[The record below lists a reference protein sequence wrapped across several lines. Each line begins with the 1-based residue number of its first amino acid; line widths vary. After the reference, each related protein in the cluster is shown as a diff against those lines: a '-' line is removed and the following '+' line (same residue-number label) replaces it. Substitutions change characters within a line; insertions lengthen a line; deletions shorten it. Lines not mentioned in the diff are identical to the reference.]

1 MVMKKLIMLL
11 LLCFSAVLYSCESSK
26 EEVTT
31 TPDDDPIVTESE
43 LLIEVDTQTLSIDNS
58 EVATFNVLLDG
69 EDVTSESK
77 IINITDGGYEILSS
91 NTFTT
96 FRPGTHT
103 FYAEYGTMNSDK
115 IAINATSESNL
126 SSTYY
131 RRNIVLKFT
140 ATWCTNCPA
149 MTSAIEAASKLYPDR
164 LIEVAAHVSDDY
176 QTTATSTFYTTF
188 GIANYGLPTV
198 VIDMN
203 SDYTIT
209 DRTYSKIISDAQQSM
224 ADNPTVAGIKVDTDY
239 TDGKLTVDVESTFVA
254 DDNYKILVM
263 ILQSGYVY
271 SGDTY
276 DHLVFTPLTETLGDT
291 LGDLVIGEKIQRSYE
306 FDYNAELGYI
316 LEDTSLTDV
325 VVCILNE
332 VGEGRYAVNNA
343 VSCSVGESMDYEFE
357 PVVE

>member
-1 MVMKKLIMLL
+1 MKKLIALL
-11 LLCFSAVLYSCESSK
+11 FLATTIGLYSCESSN
-26 EEVTT
+26 ESNENVENNEDNTT
-31 TPDDDPIVTESE
+31 TEDT
-43 LLIEVDTQTLSIDNS
+43 LLIEVDTQTISIDNS
-58 EVATFNVLLDG
+58 EVATFSVTLDG
-69 EDVTSESK
+69 EDVTSQSQ
-77 IINITDGGYEILSS
+77 IINITDGGYEVLSS

-103 FYAEYGTMNSDK
+103 FYAEYGSKSSDK

-176 QTTATSTFYTTF
+176 QTTTTATYYTTF

-203 SDYTIT
+203 SDYTIV
-209 DRTYSKIISDAQQSM
+209 DKTYSKIISDAQQSM
-224 ADNPTVAGIKVDTDY
+224 ADNPTVAGIKVNTEYADD
-239 TDGKLTVDVESTFVA
+239 KLYVDVESTFVA
-254 DDNYKILVM
+254 DNNYKILVL
-263 ILQSGYVY
+263 ILQSGYEY
-271 SGDTY
+271 GGDTY
-276 DHLVFTPLTETLGDT
+276 DHLVFAPLTEAMGDS

-306 FDYNAELGYI
+306 FDYKAELGYG
-316 LEDTSLTDV
+316 LSDTSLTDV
-325 VVCILNE
+325 VVCIFNE
-332 VGEGRYAVNNA
+332 VSEGRYAINNA
-343 VSCSVGESMDYEFE
+343 VSCNVGESMDYQFE
-357 PVVE
+357 PVAE